1 MLTIIIRTTI
11 FKTYLYVYFI
21 FTRAVSDDA
30 IGGIIAGIVIFFTFV
45 ALPACVFAIAYLP
58 KKCKSIKTVTFST
71 SNEASSEVVGED
83 VEETPFSSPSPS
95 QRPTCTKMQPA
106 TEQAPPDY
114 NPDYP
119 VTNSGYPVTNSG
131 YHATNSGYPPDY
143 HVDNPP
149 PLPRTAAVLKV
160 CL

>member
-1 MLTIIIRTTI
+1 MKNDCMLPISYTNYNFQKLSQR
-11 FKTYLYVYFI
+11 YLCLA
-21 FTRAVSDDA
+21 RAVSDDA
-30 IGGIIAGIVIFFTFV
+30 IGGIIAGIIVFFTFV
-45 ALPACVFAIAYLP
+45 AFPACVFAIVYLP

-71 SNEASSEVVGED
+71 NNVASSEVVGED
-83 VEETPFSSPSPS
+83 VEETSFSLPPPS
-95 QRPTCTKMQPA
+95 QRPTCTKMQQA
-106 TEQAPPDY
+106 TEQVPPDY

-119 VTNSGYPVTNSG
+119 VTNSGYHVTNSG
-131 YHATNSGYPPDY
+131 YPLDY